1 MSAQFW
7 PCPGCSR
14 HVKRGD
20 AICPFCGATASVD
33 IGPTRALSGRL
44 SRAAI
49 FAAGATIACGGEVN
63 RRDAGAS
70 DAGASYVE
78 ASAEAEPDVSMV
90 ATEPPYGVPPVED
103 GDTISNVSDDA
114 SPDAS
119 DAGTTGQTDSSS
131 APDVLNVAVPYG
143 LPPRHP

>member
-20 AICPFCGATASVD
+20 AICPFCGATATVD

-44 SRAAI
+44 SRAAL
-49 FAAGATIACGGEVN
+49 FAAGTTIACGGEVN
-63 RRDAGAS
+63 RR

-90 ATEPPYGVPPVED
+90 ATEPPYGVPPLED
-103 GDTISNVSDDA
+103 GDTISNASDDA
-114 SPDAS
+114 SPDAA
-119 DAGTTGQTDSSS
+119 DAADASTTGPTDSSS
-131 APDVLNVAVPYG
+131 PPDVLNVAVPYG

>member
-1 MSAQFW
+1 MVPMSAQFW

-20 AICPFCGATASVD
+20 AICPFCGATASVH

-44 SRAAI
+44 SRAAL

-70 DAGASYVE
+70 YVE
-78 ASAEAEPDVSMV
+78 ASAEAEPDVFT
-90 ATEPPYGVPPVED
+90 ATSTAPYGGSPIED
-103 GDTISNVSDDA
+103 GDTISIVSDDA
-114 SPDAS
+114 SPDVADAS
-119 DAGTTGQTDSSS
+119 TTGPTDSSS

-143 LPPRHP
+143 LPPLHP